1 MDMLGK
7 QTQRTASPVEAQATG
22 RPIDP
27 LTPNQPL
34 NSGSIEV
41 GRIGSIVAMFSKVFV
56 PTTIL
61 TSLLYY
67 FGWTFTTDRNFYLGL
82 DPSILGLSMQ
92 DYLLRSIVPIF
103 SPLSAILL
111 VALAAIWLDKRLSRW
126 IEVAGHNR
134 MLGLVSGTITA
145 AGLLLAIIGV
155 GGAIALVGIPFILPV
170 ALALGP
176 ATFSYGLHLRRAIRE
191 RQTPRGQ
198 QPSRSTLTFV
208 IIVAFSIIGIF
219 GLCTD
224 WAKFMGRVEAQRLLA
239 SRPRAVVFSAQQL
252 LIDGPGV
259 SVAPVGGSDA
269 AYRYRYSGLR
279 LLRFANGNYVLLPE
293 KWSHKKDSA
302 IVLPNK
308 TNIRLEFEAP

>member
-1 MDMLGK
+1 
-7 QTQRTASPVEAQATG
+7 VEAQATE
-22 RPIDP
+22 RPLDP
-27 LTPNQPL
+27 LTPNQTL
-34 NSGSIEV
+34 NNGSTEV
-41 GRIGSIVAMFSKVFV
+41 GRIGSVVATFSKVFV

-61 TSLLYY
+61 TGLLYY
-67 FGWTFTTDRNFYLGL
+67 FGWTLTTERNFYLGI

-126 IEVAGHNR
+126 IEGGGHR
-134 MLGLVSGTITA
+134 WMLGFVSGTITA

-155 GGAIALVGIPFILPV
+155 GGAITLVGIPFILPV

-176 ATFSYGLHLRRAIRE
+176 AALSYGLHLWRAIRE
-191 RQTPRGQ
+191 RQAPRGQ
-198 QPSRSTLTFV
+198 QPPRSTLTLV
-208 IIVAFSIIGIF
+208 IIAAFSIIGIF

-224 WAKFMGRVEAQRLLA
+224 WATFMGRVEAQQLVA
-239 SRPRAVVFSAQQL
+239 SRPRAVEFSAEQL

-259 SVAPVGGSDA
+259 SVAAIGGSDA

-279 LLRFANGNYVLLPE
+279 LLRFANGNYVLFPE

-308 TNIRLEFEAP
+308 TSIRLEFAAP